1 MSEHFVIIGKIE
13 NDILQDLSYS
23 YIDKNFVQMLYT
35 SGSIAYD
42 TSDIPFKISLNKVLS
57 ILKKDIAFFNPNYI
71 WTYPEIFD
79 KINNL
84 STSIYGKPIL
94 AKKKF
99 RNISLES
106 NLVTSYD
113 KVYYYS
119 YRLIENHEHL

>member
-35 SGSIAYD
+35 SGSIAND
-42 TSDIPFKISLNKVLS
+42 TSDIFKISLNKVLS
-57 ILKKDIAFFNPNYI
+57 ILKKDIDFFNPNYI

-84 STSIYGKPIL
+84 STFIFGKPVL
-94 AKKKF
+94 AKRKF